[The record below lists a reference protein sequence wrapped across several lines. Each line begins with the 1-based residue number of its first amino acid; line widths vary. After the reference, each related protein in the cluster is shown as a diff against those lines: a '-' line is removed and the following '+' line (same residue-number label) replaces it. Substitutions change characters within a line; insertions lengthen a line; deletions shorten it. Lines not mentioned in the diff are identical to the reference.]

1 MIGGESV
8 SRRREAESGGA
19 GRLSQMQVEQC
30 RLDLAT
36 WNSLV
41 ILQRRDE
48 LWWLGQ
54 ARMEKVKSE
63 LEVEEVE

>member
-1 MIGGESV
+1 M
-8 SRRREAESGGA
+8 SGGA
-19 GRLSQMQVEQC
+19 GRLSQMQVEKC